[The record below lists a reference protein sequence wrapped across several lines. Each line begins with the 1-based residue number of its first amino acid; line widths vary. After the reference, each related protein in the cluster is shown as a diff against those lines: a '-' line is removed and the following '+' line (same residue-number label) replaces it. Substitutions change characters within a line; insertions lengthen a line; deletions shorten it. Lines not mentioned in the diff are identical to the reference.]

1 MHASD
6 HGFSSHLKGSYC
18 DFEFGLGLSCSYYY
32 DVGFGGGGV
41 FLPFPIFN
49 LAAAEFCGIQPESL
63 QDFHF
68 FSKESD
74 NIDSCRN
81 LRGETVPDLWGG
93 ECLGG
98 GCGGEQHVRE
108 GEGEEGWGGGG

>member
-1 MHASD
+1 MTTASIGETNSSLQASD

-63 QDFHF
+63 RDFLF
-68 FSKESD
+68 
-74 NIDSCRN
+74 
-81 LRGETVPDLWGG
+81 
-93 ECLGG
+93 
-98 GCGGEQHVRE
+98 E
-108 GEGEEGWGGGG
+108 GER

>member
-1 MHASD
+1 MLVIMV
-6 HGFSSHLKGSYC
+6 FHLILKDYY

-63 QDFHF
+63 RDFLF
-68 FSKESD
+68 
-74 NIDSCRN
+74 
-81 LRGETVPDLWGG
+81 
-93 ECLGG
+93 
-98 GCGGEQHVRE
+98 E
-108 GEGEEGWGGGG
+108 GER